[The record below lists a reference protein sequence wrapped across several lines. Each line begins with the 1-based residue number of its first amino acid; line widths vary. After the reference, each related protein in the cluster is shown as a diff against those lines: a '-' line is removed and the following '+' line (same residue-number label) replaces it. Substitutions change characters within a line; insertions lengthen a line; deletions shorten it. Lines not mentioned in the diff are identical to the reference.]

1 VVVVLWRACVVLEE
15 ALHKSDTFD
24 AGIRDL
30 ACRGRVAHLVLP
42 TMAEQPGADFIL
54 SHDASRSRPSSNR
67 PRHRR
72 HELQRVPF

>member
-1 VVVVLWRACVVLEE
+1 
-15 ALHKSDTFD
+15 
-24 AGIRDL
+24 L

-42 TMAEQPGADFIL
+42 TMAEQLGADFIL